1 MSTFNIILSKVFDS
15 NDNKMLDVFGDDV
28 GLRVDSLR
36 RQTYPSTYLDIDEE
50 QKQEWDRARNDFRGS
65 KASLGLISTHSSQ
78 HLSMGDVE
86 AKSYK
91 MLSSNDELDETSI
104 SVRYKNYIYNFINW
118 LINSI
123 SSNGFYVFLPS

>member
-1 MSTFNIILSKVFDS
+1 MITLNIFVSKVFDS
-15 NDNKMLDVFGDDV
+15 NDNKMLDVFGEDV

-50 QKQEWDRARNDFRGS
+50 QKQDWNGARNGFRGS
-65 KASLGLISTHSSQ
+65 KSSLGMISTHSSQ

-104 SVRYKNYIYNFINW
+104 NVRYKKN
-118 LINSI
+118 
-123 SSNGFYVFLPS
+123 VFTTS